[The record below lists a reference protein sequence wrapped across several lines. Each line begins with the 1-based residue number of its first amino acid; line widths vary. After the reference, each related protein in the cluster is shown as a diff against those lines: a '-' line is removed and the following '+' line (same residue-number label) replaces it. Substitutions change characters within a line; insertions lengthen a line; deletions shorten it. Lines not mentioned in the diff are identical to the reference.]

1 MNKNVV
7 SIIVLYAPE
16 KEVCY
21 NIEAIAQLSYKVIVV
36 VNQCEEG
43 LLSQIATEIP
53 KALII
58 KNDYNIGLSKALN
71 TGIKY
76 ALEHYANEVSYLAFF
91 DQDSLPI
98 GEDFFD
104 RMLSVFQ
111 KEEKVGSVG
120 AVVVDKK
127 GASAASSLG
136 VHRVDTIITSGS
148 VIPIGVLREVGFMD
162 ETLFIDYIDYE
173 WCLRAIHKGYSI
185 YLSDSKMQHNMG
197 DVFVKFLWMKKPYHK
212 NKIRQ
217 YYIVRNG
224 LIMLGRD
231 YIDWK
236 WKCKHFLKLLY
247 RIPMYYFLSDNK
259 KTTSQNIKQA
269 FNDYFRNKKLYANYQ
284 Y

>member
-16 KEVCY
+16 KEVRY

-136 VHRVDTIITSGS
+136 VHRVETIITSGS
-148 VIPIGVLREVGFMD
+148 VIPIGVLREVGLMD

-173 WCLRAIHKGYSI
+173 WCLRAIQKGYSV

-224 LIMLGRD
+224 LIMLGRK
-231 YIDWK
+231 YIGWK

-247 RIPMYYFLSDNK
+247 RIPMYYFLSDDK
-259 KTTSQNIKQA
+259 KTTVQNIKQA

>member
-16 KEVCY
+16 KEVRY

-136 VHRVDTIITSGS
+136 VHRVETIITSGS
-148 VIPIGVLREVGFMD
+148 VIPIGVLREVGLMD

-173 WCLRAIHKGYSI
+173 WCLRAIQKGYSI

-224 LIMLGRD
+224 LIMLGRE
-231 YIDWK
+231 YIGWK
-236 WKCKHFLKLLY
+236 WKYKHFLKLLY
-247 RIPMYYFLSDNK
+247 RIPMYYFLSDDK
-259 KTTSQNIKQA
+259 KTTVQNIKQA